1 MAPRYIGAGLHK
13 RFKLKKKY
21 VIAIDGPAGVGK
33 TTTAKLVA
41 KKLGY
46 IYIDTGAMYRAVAWK
61 SLKERTGLSDS
72 RKLKSM
78 LAKLDMR
85 IISENARMKILIDGE
100 DITGRLRTRTITELS
115 SKISAI
121 REVRQYLAK
130 IQRKAGRK
138 GGVVI
143 EGRDIGTVVFPE
155 TPYKFFLDASIQERA
170 RRRYLELKK
179 GVSVTIASIK
189 QEIMARDKRDITRAV
204 SPLRKADDAIVID
217 STKKTAK
224 GVVECIVNKIKQST
238 E

>member
-1 MAPRYIGAGLHK
+1 
-13 RFKLKKKY
+13 LKKKY

-33 TTTAKLVA
+33 TTTAKLAA

-61 SLKERTGLSDS
+61 SLKERTSLSDS

-78 LAKLDMR
+78 LVKLDMR
-85 IISENARMKILIDGE
+85 IISENARMRILIDGE

-115 SKISAI
+115 SKISTI
-121 REVRQYLAK
+121 REVRQYLVK
-130 IQRKAGRK
+130 IQRRVGRK

-143 EGRDIGTVVFPE
+143 EGRDIGTVVFPG
-155 TPYKFFLDASIQERA
+155 TPYKFFLEASIKERA

-179 GVSVTIASIK
+179 QGIPVALAGIRR
-189 QEIMARDKRDITRAV
+189 EIITRDKRDITRAM

-217 STKKTAK
+217 STAKTAK
-224 GVVECIVNKIKQST
+224 GVVECIVNRIK
-238 E
+238 